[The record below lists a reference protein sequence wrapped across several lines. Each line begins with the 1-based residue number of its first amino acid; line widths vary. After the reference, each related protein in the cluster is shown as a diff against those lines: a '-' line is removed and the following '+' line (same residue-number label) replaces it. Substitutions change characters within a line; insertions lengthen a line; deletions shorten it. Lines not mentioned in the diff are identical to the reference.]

1 VKRSPAD
8 NRILAIAAILG
19 ALLVAF
25 LIVPLIR
32 LSWVSPIAIARLFSI
47 AEVRQALLLT
57 FSCAAG
63 ASALGLLLATA
74 LGYWL
79 AQKPVWLSRILLPL
93 IDIPLLIPH
102 PVAGI
107 ALLLLLARPGA
118 LHALL
123 QWLHLNSGSL
133 LGTPAAI
140 IAAMLFVSAPYQVQV
155 CRQAF
160 AGLDPAFAL
169 RARTLGAGPWRTL
182 FQIELPLVRRSLLGG
197 AAMSLA
203 RSASEFGAI
212 LVVAYF
218 PRTLP
223 VLIYERFSNE
233 GLDAVRP
240 LAALMILAGLLLQ
253 AILHYLQPNESLE
266 HALGLRA
273 LSPTRLRLSRPAQFL
288 PASPWMLVA
297 CRSQRCGQVAAARV
311 PCRLPCRSQRKHSR
325 RDGR

>member
-8 NRILAIAAILG
+8 RRLLALAATLG
-19 ALLVAF
+19 AVLLAF
-25 LIVPLIR
+25 LIVPLAK
-32 LSWVSPIAIARLFSI
+32 LSWVSPLDIVRLFAI
-47 AEVRQALLLT
+47 PEVRQALTLT
-57 FSCAAG
+57 FACAAI
-63 ASALGLLLATA
+63 AAAVGLLLAA
-74 LGYWL
+74 SLGYYL
-79 AQKPVWLSRILLPL
+79 AQRPLWLSRLLLPL

-118 LHALL
+118 LNGFL
-123 QWLHLNSGSL
+123 QWLHLAPASGSL

-140 IAAMLFVSAPYQVQV
+140 VAAMLFVSAPYQVQV

-160 AGLDPAFAL
+160 AGLDPAYAL

-182 FQIELPLVRRSLLGG
+182 LQIELPLVRRSLLGG
-197 AAMSLA
+197 AAMALA

-223 VLIYERFSNE
+223 VLIYEKFSTE

-240 LAALMILAGLLLQ
+240 LAALMIVAGLLLQ
-253 AILHYLQPNESLE
+253 AVIHYLQPNEMLE
-266 HALGLRA
+266 HA
-273 LSPTRLRLSRPAQFL
+273 
-288 PASPWMLVA
+288 
-297 CRSQRCGQVAAARV
+297 
-311 PCRLPCRSQRKHSR
+311 
-325 RDGR
+325 